1 MDDDNLNFY
10 EVLEIAPDAKAEEI
24 RESYLRLK
32 LAYGKDSLAH
42 YTLLDKSET
51 EALLKKIETAYNVL
65 SHSER
70 RKQYDQSF
78 AKFDFD
84 AHQENPRETSKQ
96 TPMESPRERVEF
108 SDDPLIA
115 PTTDFSTPAQNRN
128 MQASVASENQAAA
141 VSSKP
146 TTTETPKDIGA
157 DPLDMEVANETEWH
171 GDFIKRVREARGLT
185 VEDIAESTKI
195 SRKYVNAIESE
206 TYAQLPAPVFVR
218 GFIVQIC
225 KTLRVPPD
233 KVSLKYMERFNKAR
247 S

>member
-1 MDDDNLNFY
+1 MDDENLSFY
-10 EVLEIAPDAKAEEI
+10 DVLEIAPDAKAEEI

-32 LAYGKDSLAH
+32 IAYGKDSLAH

-51 EALLKKIETAYNVL
+51 ESLLKRIENAYNVL

-78 AKFDFD
+78 AKFDFN
-84 AHQENPRETSKQ
+84 AQQE
-96 TPMESPRERVEF
+96 EF

-115 PTTDFSTPAQNRN
+115 PRTDFSTPTQNRN
-128 MQASVASENQAAA
+128 MQASVASENEAAA
-141 VSSKP
+141 TSSHP
-146 TTTETPKDIGA
+146 TTTEPPKENRA
-157 DPLDMEVANETEWH
+157 DPLDLEVANETEWH
-171 GDFIKRVREARGLT
+171 GEFIKKVREARGLT

-233 KVSLKYMERFNKAR
+233 TASLKYMERFNKAR